1 MKNNNL
7 FLKII
12 QFLLI
17 SSFIFWLGSYISR
30 HLAIYQLFEPEGLV
44 LRSIY
49 NAENLKTV
57 WITIS
62 PLIVSNLIA
71 FPIFIVLFA
80 TYLIVSKTSLKREGW
95 LFISATVI
103 LVTAPFEIFL
113 LLKDY
118 KIISLIYSSTFDS
131 NKVLELVRE
140 RLNILSSFS
149 LIEIFSYLAIVFLT
163 ILKPLSK
170 SDENKREGT

>member
-1 MKNNNL
+1 MKNTNL
-7 FLKII
+7 FLKIV

-30 HLAIYQLFEPEGLV
+30 HLVIYQLFEPEGLV
-44 LRSIY
+44 LRSLY
-49 NAENLKTV
+49 NTDNLKTI

-62 PLIVSNLIA
+62 PLIVTNLIA
-71 FPIFIVLFA
+71 FPTFILFFI
-80 TYLIVSKTSLKREGW
+80 TYIIVSKTSLKREGW
-95 LFISATVI
+95 LFISAIII

>member
-7 FLKII
+7 FLKIV
-12 QFLLI
+12 QFLLVG
-17 SSFIFWLGSYISR
+17 SFIFWLGSYISR
-30 HLAIYQLFEPEGLV
+30 HLVVYQLFEPEGLV
-44 LRSIY
+44 LRSVY
-49 NAENLKTV
+49 DVENLKTV

-62 PLIVSNLIA
+62 PLIVSNIIA
-71 FPIFIVLFA
+71 FPIFVVLYA
-80 TYLIVSKTSLKREGW
+80 IYLIVSKDSLKKEGW
-95 LFISATVI
+95 LFISTLII

-118 KIISLIYSSTFDS
+118 KIISLIYSSVIDS

-140 RLNILSSFS
+140 RITILSSFS
-149 LIEIFSYLAIVFLT
+149 LIEIFSYLAIIFLT